1 MYSEFKELF
10 PHNRVEYFVS
20 YLDYYQPEAY
30 LPKTDTYIDK
40 NTKTNEELDML
51 RMAAVNSVLE
61 RRDTIIVA
69 SVASIYGASN
79 PEQYRHMIFTL
90 RSGQIFERNELMLA
104 LVLFFP
110 VSLVL
115 ICGIIF
121 VKAVSPEAS
130 PIFKQERVGYKNKL
144 FALYKL
150 RSMTNERDENGELL
164 PDEVRLKNWGKIVR
178 KTNMDE
184 LFQIWN
190 ILKGEMSF
198 IGPRPI
204 LAKEMLVMTVAEQQE
219 RQSMRPG
226 ITGWEAV
233 HEGESENR
241 RQMAEYDH
249 FYVCFWN

>member
-1 MYSEFKELF
+1 MEK
-10 PHNRVEYFVS
+10 
-20 YLDYYQPEAY
+20 
-30 LPKTDTYIDK
+30 
-40 NTKTNEELDML
+40 
-51 RMAAVNSVLE
+51 
-61 RRDTIIVA
+61 IVK
-69 SVASIYGASN
+69 
-79 PEQYRHMIFTL
+79 RF
-90 RSGQIFERNELMLA
+90 FDLMLA
-104 LVLFFP
+104 LILFIP

-121 VKAVSPEAS
+121 VKAVLPEAS

-241 RQMAEYDH
+241 RQMAEFDLYYVRNWNLKLDWLV
-249 FYVCFWN
+249 FYKTFAIVLGCQRPVDSVRAPKMTDDQIVDRKG